1 MLGRITSALTMT
13 CTQTRRPL
21 VTVTPSPPRPGRE
34 TSAGPTQSALPIE
47 SAPLASQRAC
57 QVSPGRSA
65 NQPNTQCKL
74 RRRRSR
80 PSRLLAMS
88 AVNGSESNR
97 VNTASV
103 GSSVV
108 GQVTAWG
115 RGG

>member
-1 MLGRITSALTMT
+1 MT

-34 TSAGPTQSALPIE
+34 TSAGCTQSALPIK

-57 QVSPGRSA
+57 QVSPGWSD
-65 NQPNTQCKL
+65 NQPNTLCRL
-74 RRRRSR
+74 HRRRNK

-88 AVNGSESNR
+88 AVNGAESNR

-108 GQVTAWG
+108 GQATARG